1 MPQLE
6 NLKAEPCE
14 IVRRLVNN
22 GHEAYLVG
30 GAVRDLLLG
39 VQPKDYDIATSAS
52 PEEVRSVF
60 GRRQCR
66 IIGRRFR
73 LAHVIMNQEI
83 YEVSTFRRRPDE
95 QERRGRQSDDGTMI
109 WSDNEFGT
117 LEEDAARRDFT
128 VNSLYYDVCGKRGII
143 DFAGGL
149 KDLKK
154 RIVRALGDPAE
165 RFDEDPVRMIR
176 ALKLCGQYQ
185 FTLARDLAKALKE
198 KRPKLILASRSRLFE
213 ELLKILSSSKS
224 EAILAVLH
232 KHDILSLL
240 WPVFNQSWDEAE
252 GLLARQLMILRGRE
266 LEAGH
271 IHLSKAMALATA
283 CLPFL
288 MSALN
293 PRNMTAFWKRDEN
306 TDELAGKVIRLVF
319 EEYALPKFF
328 AMRIRDI
335 CYLVPRLLAKPVP
348 PRAFQHQEYRHARK
362 LLEMLIETYHW
373 DADILD
379 DLPQAV
385 YPMLIDSNSK
395 QADDAA
401 PDSRK
406 RPGRRRPHRRKKTP
420 PASA

>member
-1 MPQLE
+1 MPQLD
-6 NLKAEPCE
+6 NLKKEPCE
-14 IVRRLVNN
+14 IVRKLVKS

-52 PEEVRSVF
+52 PEEVRAVF

-73 LAHVIMNQEI
+73 LAHVISNQET

-95 QERRGRQSDDGTMI
+95 QERRGRQGDDGTMI
-109 WSDNEFGT
+109 WNDNQFGT

-128 VNSLYYDVCGKRGII
+128 VNSLYYDVCGNRGII

-149 KDLKK
+149 NDLKK
-154 RIVRALGDPAE
+154 RIVRALGNPAE

-198 KRPKLILASRSRLFE
+198 KRPKIVLASRSRLFE
-213 ELLKILSSSKS
+213 ELLKILCSSKS
-224 EAILAVLH
+224 EAILGVLH
-232 KHDILSLL
+232 KQDILSLL
-240 WPVFNQSWDEAE
+240 WPVFDQSWDEAE
-252 GLLARQLMILRGRE
+252 GLLARQLLILRGRE
-266 LEAGH
+266 LEAGR

-293 PRNMTAFWKRDEN
+293 PHNMAAFWKRDEN
-306 TDELAGKVIRLVF
+306 TDALAGKVIRLVF

-335 CYLVPRLLAKPVP
+335 CYLVPRLLAKPVS
-348 PRAFQHQEYRHARK
+348 PRALQHQEYRHARK
-362 LLEMLIETYHW
+362 LLEMLVETYQW
-373 DADILD
+373 DAGIIA
-379 DLPQAV
+379 DLPPAV
-385 YPMLIDSNSK
+385 NPMLTAGSPPEGETANT
-395 QADDAA
+395 Q
-401 PDSRK
+401 K
-406 RPGRRRPHRRKKTP
+406 RSGGRRPQRRKKTP
-420 PASA
+420 ASST

>member
-1 MPQLE
+1 MPQLD
-6 NLKAEPCE
+6 NLKKEPCD
-14 IVRRLVNN
+14 IVRRLVDS
-22 GHEAYLVG
+22 GYEAYIVG
-30 GAVRDLLLG
+30 GAIRDLLLG

-52 PEEVRSVF
+52 PEEVRAVF

-73 LAHVIMNQEI
+73 LAHVIINREI
-83 YEVSTFRRRPDE
+83 YEVSTFRRRPNE
-95 QERRGRQSDDGTMI
+95 QERRGRKSDDGTMI
-109 WSDNEFGT
+109 WNDNEFGT
-117 LEEDAARRDFT
+117 LEEDATRRDFT

-143 DFAGGL
+143 DFTGGL

-154 RIVRALGDPAE
+154 RVVRAIGDPAE

-185 FTLARDLAKALKE
+185 FTLSRGLAKALKE
-198 KRPKLILASRSRLFE
+198 KRPKIILASRSRLFE
-213 ELLKILSSSKS
+213 ELLKIISSSKS
-224 EAILAVLH
+224 EAILAALH

-240 WPVFNQSWDEAE
+240 WPVFDQSWDEAE

-283 CLPFL
+283 SLPFL

-293 PRNMTAFWKRDEN
+293 PQNMTAFWKRDEN
-306 TDELAGKVIRLVF
+306 TDALAGKVIRLLF

-335 CYLVPRLLAKPVP
+335 CYLVPRLLAKPVS
-348 PRAFQHQEYRHARK
+348 PRALQHREYRHARK
-362 LLEMLIETYHW
+362 LLEMLVETYHW
-373 DADILD
+373 DEALLA

-385 YPMLIDSNSK
+385 YPMLIGNTFE
-395 QADDAA
+395 QPDDAA
-401 PDSRK
+401 ASIIK
-406 RPGRRRPHRRKKTP
+406 RPRQRRPYKRNKSS
-420 PASA
+420 PASI

>member
-1 MPQLE
+1 MPQLD
-6 NLKAEPCE
+6 NLKKEPCD
-14 IVRRLVNN
+14 IVRRLVDS
-22 GHEAYLVG
+22 GYEAYIVG
-30 GAVRDLLLG
+30 GAIRDLLLG

-52 PEEVRSVF
+52 PEEVRAVF

-73 LAHVIMNQEI
+73 LAHVIINREI
-83 YEVSTFRRRPDE
+83 YEVSTFRRRPNE
-95 QERRGRQSDDGTMI
+95 QERRGRKSDDGTMI
-109 WSDNEFGT
+109 WNDNEFGT
-117 LEEDAARRDFT
+117 LEEDATRRDFT

-143 DFAGGL
+143 DFTGGL

-154 RIVRALGDPAE
+154 RVVRAIGDPAE

-185 FTLARDLAKALKE
+185 FTLSRGLAKALKE
-198 KRPKLILASRSRLFE
+198 KRPKIILASRSRLFE
-213 ELLKILSSSKS
+213 ELLKIISSSKS
-224 EAILAVLH
+224 EAILAALH

-240 WPVFNQSWDEAE
+240 WPVFDQSWDEAE

-283 CLPFL
+283 SLPFL

-293 PRNMTAFWKRDEN
+293 PQNMTAFWKRDEN
-306 TDELAGKVIRLVF
+306 TDALAGKVIRLLF

-335 CYLVPRLLAKPVP
+335 CYLVPRLLAKPVS
-348 PRAFQHQEYRHARK
+348 PRALQHREYRHARK
-362 LLEMLIETYHW
+362 LLEMLVETYHW
-373 DADILD
+373 DEALLA

-385 YPMLIDSNSK
+385 YPMLIGNTFE
-395 QADDAA
+395 QPDDAA
-401 PDSRK
+401 ASIIK
-406 RPGRRRPHRRKKTP
+406 RPRQRRPYKRKKSS
-420 PASA
+420 PASI

>member
-14 IVRRLVNN
+14 IVRRLVNS
-22 GHEAYLVG
+22 GYQAYLVG

-52 PEEVRSVF
+52 PEEVRAVF

-95 QERRGRQSDDGTMI
+95 QERRGRQGDDGTMI
-109 WSDNEFGT
+109 WNDNEFGT

-128 VNSLYYDVCGKRGII
+128 VNSLYYDVCGNRGII
-143 DFAGGL
+143 DFADGL

-165 RFDEDPVRMIR
+165 RFDEDPVRIIR

-198 KRPKLILASRSRLFE
+198 KRPKIVLASRSRLFE
-213 ELLKILSSSKS
+213 ELLKILSSSKA
-224 EAILAVLH
+224 EAILGVLH
-232 KHDILSLL
+232 KHDVLSLL
-240 WPVFNQSWDEAE
+240 WPVFDQSWDEAE
-252 GLLARQLMILRGRE
+252 GQLARQVLILRGRE

-271 IHLSKAMALATA
+271 IHLSKAMALASA
-283 CLPFL
+283 SLPFL

-293 PRNMTAFWKRDEN
+293 PQNMAAFWKRDEN
-306 TDELAGKVIRLVF
+306 TDALAGKVIRLVF

-335 CYLVPRLLAKPVP
+335 CYLVPRLLAKPVS
-348 PRAFQHQEYRHARK
+348 PRALQHQEYRHARK
-362 LLEMLIETYHW
+362 LLEMLVEIYHW
-373 DADILD
+373 DTTVLA
-379 DLPQAV
+379 DLPPAT
-385 YPMLIDSNSK
+385 YPMLMPGGNT
-395 QADDAA
+395 QAPATSENA
-401 PDSRK
+401 QKRPARK
-406 RPGRRRPHRRKKTP
+406 RYHKRKP
-420 PASA
+420 SPATSV